1 MSLIEFIEKYIWVR
15 NKDGSVEK
23 LKLRES
29 QKEFLEM
36 LENKRK
42 MKKG

>member
-15 NKDGSVEK
+15 SKDGSVEK
-23 LKLRES
+23 LKIRES
-29 QKEFLEM
+29 RKDFLEM